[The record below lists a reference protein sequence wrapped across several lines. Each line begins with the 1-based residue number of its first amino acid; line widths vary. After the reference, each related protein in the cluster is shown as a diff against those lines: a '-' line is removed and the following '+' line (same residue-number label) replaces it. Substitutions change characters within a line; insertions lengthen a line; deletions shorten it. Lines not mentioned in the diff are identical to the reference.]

1 MSRLLCSWIDLVK
14 SGPEGEI
21 DVPEGLAKTRA
32 AVETVIGLDGN
43 RDRKREREAV
53 EKGAVVE
60 GEEKGKE
67 EERGPVE
74 REKKAWRITLKG
86 AEGEGKA
93 RRKVSFRLLS
103 QVSISLVLEK
113 VADSCVCRPHR
124 RKEDA

>member
-14 SGPEGEI
+14 SGPEGKI

-43 RDRKREREAV
+43 RDRKRERKAV

-60 GEEKGKE
+60 GEENGKE

-74 REKKAWRITLKG
+74 RGQKER
-86 AEGEGKA
+86 GKQGG
-93 RRKVSFRLLS
+93 R
-103 QVSISLVLEK
+103 
-113 VADSCVCRPHR
+113 
-124 RKEDA
+124 